1 MEYFL
6 LFYRIIFYTFGFSL
20 LIFTVYKYVTTRNN
34 IVGSFLFLWSS
45 MTAIAASYILN
56 YYIRINLKN
65 INYMIFYIILQYISI
80 MLTSISLP
88 MFIQKIFKIKRNY
101 VINIIIIT
109 SSITL
114 ILLLV
119 PPLQELLPL
128 ISTIGMFTIL
138 ISNIYSFTIATKR
151 ILIFENRSNK
161 KMGTIFLL
169 TFAIR
174 I

>member
-1 MEYFL
+1 
-6 LFYRIIFYTFGFSL
+6 
-20 LIFTVYKYVTTRNN
+20 
-34 IVGSFLFLWSS
+34 
-45 MTAIAASYILN
+45 
-56 YYIRINLKN
+56 
-65 INYMIFYIILQYISI
+65 

-88 MFIQKIFKIKRNY
+88 MCIQKIFKIKRNY